1 MQNFFSGKD
10 LLREGILKWHLL
22 CLVII
27 KQEGR
32 MRQKGKPEGRGRI
45 AVLSLVAILI
55 VQDFV
60 LLMLHH
66 LINLCVILK
75 YFAML

>member
-1 MQNFFSGKD
+1 M
-10 LLREGILKWHLL
+10 WCLL
-22 CLVII
+22 CLVTV
-27 KQEGR
+27 KPEGG
-32 MRQKGKPEGRGRI
+32 MRQKGKSEGRDKA

-55 VQDFV
+55 LQDFV
-60 LLMLHH
+60 LQMLHH

>member
-1 MQNFFSGKD
+1 MGSALSGDNETRKWNEAD
-10 LLREGILKWHLL
+10 RE
-22 CLVII
+22 V
-27 KQEGR
+27 R
-32 MRQKGKPEGRGRI
+32 GRGKT
-45 AVLSLVAILI
+45 AVLCVVAILI
-55 VQDFV
+55 LQDFV

>member
-1 MQNFFSGKD
+1 MSALSSDNETRMWNKGKS
-10 LLREGILKWHLL
+10 
-22 CLVII
+22 
-27 KQEGR
+27 EGR
-32 MRQKGKPEGRGRI
+32 DRQL

-55 VQDFV
+55 LQDFV
-60 LLMLHH
+60 LLMLRH